1 MLQGISR
8 IRVTRKRGHY
18 TWLSSFDVKK
28 GKTRF
33 SFPGVNVL
41 PSIIR
46 RGSSLSVPSAIR
58 SLPPSVVSPSS
69 VASVPRLVG
78 RSTVDTSRI
87 RGTAESIRA
96 LPKTSPLMS
105 RKVATTT
112 GVVAVSTLA
121 GMGIDEL
128 TELLAEADPTELAKL
143 VAAADESGE
152 PSVASSLAE
161 AYNVNVI
168 NRASLQPSTE
178 DRSGIVVDQI
188 QRPGIG
194 INQDQVNFQQ
204 TLLRCYKSI
213 RSTLSYEDIF
223 TLRMLITTATDDEI
237 VALEDMYRG

>member
-1 MLQGISR
+1 M
-8 IRVTRKRGHY
+8 
-18 TWLSSFDVKK
+18 
-28 GKTRF
+28 
-33 SFPGVNVL
+33 L
-41 PSIIR
+41 PSTIR

-58 SLPPSVVSPSS
+58 SLPESVVASS
-69 VASVPRLVG
+69 RATGVPRVVG
-78 RSTVDTSRI
+78 RSTIDDSRI
-87 RGTAESIRA
+87 RSTAESIRA

-112 GVVAVSTLA
+112 GLVAVSTLA
-121 GMGIDEL
+121 GLGIDEL
-128 TELLAEADPTELAKL
+128 AELLAQVDPTELAKL

-152 PSVASSLAE
+152 PLVAESLAE
-161 AYNVNVI
+161 AYNVRVI

-194 INQDQVNFQQ
+194 IDQDQVNYQQ

>member
-1 MLQGISR
+1 M
-8 IRVTRKRGHY
+8 
-18 TWLSSFDVKK
+18 
-28 GKTRF
+28 
-33 SFPGVNVL
+33 L
-41 PSIIR
+41 PSTIR

-58 SLPPSVVSPSS
+58 SLPQTVVAPSS
-69 VASVPRLVG
+69 AASVPRVVG
-78 RSTVDTSRI
+78 RSTIDDSRI
-87 RGTAESIRA
+87 RSTAESIRA

-112 GVVAVSTLA
+112 GIVAVSTLA
-121 GMGIDEL
+121 GLGIDEL
-128 TELLAEADPTELAKL
+128 AELLAQVDPTELAKL

-152 PSVASSLAE
+152 PLVAESLAE
-161 AYNVNVI
+161 AYNVNVM

-194 INQDQVNFQQ
+194 IDQNQVNYQQ

>member
-1 MLQGISR
+1 M
-8 IRVTRKRGHY
+8 
-18 TWLSSFDVKK
+18 
-28 GKTRF
+28 
-33 SFPGVNVL
+33 L
-41 PSIIR
+41 PSTIR

-58 SLPPSVVSPSS
+58 SLPQTVVAPSS
-69 VASVPRLVG
+69 AASVPRVVG
-78 RSTVDTSRI
+78 RSTIDDSRI
-87 RGTAESIRA
+87 RSTAESIRA

-112 GVVAVSTLA
+112 GLVAVSTLA
-121 GMGIDEL
+121 GLGIDEL
-128 TELLAEADPTELAKL
+128 AELLAQVDPTELAKL

-152 PSVASSLAE
+152 PLVAESLAE

-194 INQDQVNFQQ
+194 IDQNQVNYQQ

-223 TLRMLITTATDDEI
+223 TLRMLVTTATDDEI

>member
-1 MLQGISR
+1 M
-8 IRVTRKRGHY
+8 
-18 TWLSSFDVKK
+18 
-28 GKTRF
+28 
-33 SFPGVNVL
+33 L
-41 PSIIR
+41 PSTIR

-58 SLPPSVVSPSS
+58 SLPPSVIAPSS
-69 VASVPRLVG
+69 ATSVPRLVG
-78 RSTVDTSRI
+78 RSTIDTSSV

-105 RKVATTT
+105 RKVATTA

-128 TELLAEADPTELAKL
+128 AEILAQLDPTELAKL
-143 VAAADESGE
+143 VAAADESDE

-161 AYNVNVI
+161 AYNVSVI
-168 NRASLQPSTE
+168 NRASLQPSTD
-178 DRSGIVVDQI
+178 DRAGIVVDQI

-194 INQDQVNFQQ
+194 ISQDQVNYQQ

-223 TLRMLITTATDDEI
+223 TLRMLITTATDEEI

>member
-8 IRVTRKRGHY
+8 IRVTRKRGGH
-18 TWLSSFDVKK
+18 TCLSSFDVKK
-28 GKTRF
+28 EIK
-33 SFPGVNVL
+33 SSSIPGVNVL
-41 PSIIR
+41 PSTIR

-58 SLPPSVVSPSS
+58 SLPSTIVAPSS
-69 VASVPRLVG
+69 ASSVPRLVG
-78 RSTVDTSRI
+78 RSTVDMSSMRS
-87 RGTAESIRA
+87 TAESIRA

-105 RKVATTT
+105 RKVATTA

-128 TELLAEADPTELAKL
+128 AELLAQLDPTELAKL
-143 VAAADESGE
+143 VGAADESGE

-168 NRASLQPSTE
+168 NRASLQPSTD
-178 DRSGIVVDQI
+178 DRAGVVTDQV

-194 INQDQVNFQQ
+194 ISQDQVNFQQ

-223 TLRMLITTATDDEI
+223 TLRMLITTATDDEL

>member
-1 MLQGISR
+1 M
-8 IRVTRKRGHY
+8 
-18 TWLSSFDVKK
+18 
-28 GKTRF
+28 
-33 SFPGVNVL
+33 L
-41 PSIIR
+41 PSTIR

-58 SLPPSVVSPSS
+58 SLPQTIVAPSS
-69 VASVPRLVG
+69 AAGVPRVVG
-78 RSTVDTSRI
+78 RSTIDDSRI
-87 RGTAESIRA
+87 RSTAESIRA

-105 RKVATTT
+105 RKVATTI
-112 GVVAVSTLA
+112 GLVAVSTLA
-121 GMGIDEL
+121 GLGIDEL
-128 TELLAEADPTELAKL
+128 AELLAQVDPTELAKL

-152 PSVASSLAE
+152 PLVAESLAE

-178 DRSGIVVDQI
+178 DRSGIVIDQI

-194 INQDQVNFQQ
+194 IDQNQVNYQQ